1 MCRGRIQR
9 VFAGGF
15 AVFWFYSS
23 RRVPRQR
30 QDFEGRA
37 KGELLCRAVAFFPR
51 EVIENFPDAKRFCFA
66 DKAPLSFRFEI
77 LHLGCR
83 DFRPDERREPW
94 TYLGCLSQITEPE
107 PELYPC
113 PPRIRLKILRDFR
126 TFYRSPVLTHKS
138 RFSHQIIYKL
148 LRRPSGQSAVGQL
161 PLIGL

>member
-66 DKAPLSFRFEI
+66 DKAPLSSRFEI

-83 DFRPDERREPW
+83 DFRPDERRKPR
-94 TYLGCLSQITEPE
+94 TYLGVPFAAGRDMATVTWSNLPE
-107 PELYPC
+107 
-113 PPRIRLKILRDFR
+113 RLKGMGCGVNFKAD
-126 TFYRSPVLTHKS
+126 
-138 RFSHQIIYKL
+138 
-148 LRRPSGQSAVGQL
+148 A
-161 PLIGL
+161 